1 MTQVYP
7 VVWFVCALLCAFLAF
22 RAMRGRWDLLASHA
36 RDLTRHALAL
46 LLMTGTLAGTLY
58 TFSNGKL
65 TLDGWLERILSVGGI
80 AAALELGAIF
90 CGSYVSQLDAR
101 IQTARR
107 REVATQLR
115 AYRKVVL
122 YWFAG
127 VVAISVLANL
137 IFRIQQLGSWWIAL
151 FVSLAPAVLIVLFTI
166 VLRRLPVDY
175 VEKRRS
181 AVGRTLFHLVEES
194 ERTLAQALRMTARGH
209 TLNEAQ
215 TQGLQLAS
223 AIIRMGAQADEQ
235 HMLDHAMSAI
245 GGPQAGA
252 VVEGD
257 VYWTSGDIR
266 TRYGVSPRTAQ
277 VWMQSCPGRRKR
289 ERGNQWEVPAS
300 VIRTAYGQPPAQLP
314 EPMRAHERAGE
325 TQSSAVDTQLSAS
338 EAHNAAVNVTASSF
352 TAL

>member
-1 MTQVYP
+1 
-7 VVWFVCALLCAFLAF
+7 
-22 RAMRGRWDLLASHA
+22 
-36 RDLTRHALAL
+36 
-46 LLMTGTLAGTLY
+46 
-58 TFSNGKL
+58 
-65 TLDGWLERILSVGGI
+65 
-80 AAALELGAIF
+80 
-90 CGSYVSQLDAR
+90 
-101 IQTARR
+101 
-107 REVATQLR
+107 
-115 AYRKVVL
+115 VL

-175 VEKRRS
+175 QEKRRS
-181 AVGRTLFHLVEES
+181 AVGRTLFRLVEES

-235 HMLDHAMSAI
+235 HMLDHALVAI
-245 GGPQAGA
+245 GGTHGAA
-252 VVEGD
+252 VVNGD

-266 TRYGVSPRTAQ
+266 SRYGVSPRTAQ
-277 VWMQSCPGRRKR
+277 VWMQTSPGRRKR

-300 VIRTAYGQPPAQLP
+300 VIRSAYGAPPAQLP
-314 EPMRAHERAGE
+314 EPPRAQDRAAD
-325 TQSSAVDTQLSAS
+325 TQPNAVDTRIAAS
-338 EAHNAAVNVTASSF
+338 EAQTSAVNVTASSVIPS
-352 TAL
+352 

>member
-1 MTQVYP
+1 MTLYP
-7 VVWFVCALLCAFLAF
+7 LAWIAFAFLCAFLAF
-22 RAMRGRWDLLASHA
+22 RAMRGKWDLLASHA

-58 TFSNGKL
+58 TFSNGRL

-115 AYRKVVL
+115 AYRKIVL

-127 VVAISVLANL
+127 VVGISVLANL
-137 IFRIQQLGSWWIAL
+137 IFRIQQLGNFPIAL
-151 FVSLAPAVLIVLFTI
+151 FVSLAPAILIVLFTI

-175 VEKRRS
+175 QEKRRS

-194 ERTLAQALRMTARGH
+194 ERTLSQALRMTARGH

-235 HMLDHAMSAI
+235 HMLDHAMIAI
-245 GGPQAGA
+245 GGAQAGA

-266 TRYGVSPRTAQ
+266 SRYGVSSRTAQ

-300 VIRTAYGQPPAQLP
+300 VIRSSYGAPPAQLP
-314 EPMRAHERAGE
+314 DPMRAQTRAGE
-325 TQSSAVDTQLSAS
+325 THASADDAQLSAS
-338 EAHNAAVNVTASSF
+338 EPQPTAANVTASSF
-352 TAL
+352 VAL